1 MEKGEE
7 TKEEGNK
14 DRITDGEGK
23 GGESGETEK
32 SGILE
37 TRAEFLSAAALEM
50 AEDEI
55 MKEEKVKFQKVLIE
69 RLTREG
75 KTILEKGRYAFV
87 GERAELA
94 TVIAFDDRTGRYIA
108 QTKSGKVSFRHS

>member
-1 MEKGEE
+1 MEKGKE

-14 DRITDGEGK
+14 DGITDGEGK